1 MELRLVQPKHIV
13 AGMVLSELSASNVT
27 VVNVGPTLRAL
38 DPTVVTVEGIVMD
51 VNLVVKNACEP
62 IVVTDAGKVMDESP
76 EYWNAL
82 LGSAARLILGSVNVT
97 AKEA

>member
-1 MELRLVQPKHIV
+1 
-13 AGMVLSELSASNVT
+13 MVLSELSASNVT

-38 DPTVVTVEGIVMD
+38 DPTIVTVEGIVMD
-51 VNLVVKNACEP
+51 VRLVDKNASEP
-62 IVVTDAGKVMDESP
+62 IVVTAAGKVMDESP

-82 LGSAARLILGSVNVT
+82 LGSAARLMFGSLNVT

>member
-27 VVNVGPTLRAL
+27 VVNVGPTLKAL

-51 VNLVVKNACEP
+51 VSLVEKNACEP
-62 IVVTDAGKVMDESP
+62 ISVTDAGKAIDESP
-76 EYWNAL
+76 EFWKVKPGIVVRL
-82 LGSAARLILGSVNVT
+82 MVGSLNVT